1 MYAAILLLVVAVVW
15 RVVLGVMHSHDL
27 GWLHNFAPLSAIALC
42 GALFLPRKWAFS
54 LPLIALFISDV
65 MLNLHYGVSLVTG
78 EMAARY
84 LALAAI
90 AWLGW
95 SLRNRPQAT
104 LILGASVVGSVAFFL
119 VTNTAS
125 WLTEPAY
132 AKSFAG
138 WVQAMTTGVPGF
150 PSTLTFFRHTLVSD
164 VLFTALFL
172 GAVAFSRRTGPA
184 PREVLA
190 NG

>member
-1 MYAAILLLVVAVVW
+1 MFAAVLLLVVAVVW
-15 RVVLGVMHSHDL
+15 RVVLGIMHSHDL

-42 GALFLPRKWAFS
+42 GALSLPRRWAFA
-54 LPLIALFISDV
+54 LPLTALFISDV

-84 LALAAI
+84 VALGGI

-95 SLRNRPQAT
+95 SLRNRPRGA
-104 LILGASVVGSVAFFL
+104 IVLGASVVGSVVFFI

-125 WLTEPAY
+125 WITEPAY

-138 WVQAMTTGVPGF
+138 WIQAMTTGVPGF

-172 GAVAFSRRTGPA
+172 GATALSRRPVAA

-190 NG
+190 NA

>member
-1 MYAAILLLVVAVVW
+1 MFAAVILLVVAVVW
-15 RVVLGVMHSHDL
+15 RVVLGIMHSQDF

-42 GALFLPRKWAFS
+42 GALCLPRRWAFAM
-54 LPLIALFISDV
+54 PLAALFISDV

-84 LALAAI
+84 VALAGI

-95 SLRNRPQAT
+95 SLRSHRQAP
-104 LILGASVVGSVAFFL
+104 IVLGASVVGSITFFI

-125 WLTEPAY
+125 WFTEPAY
-132 AKSFAG
+132 AKSLAG
-138 WVQAMTTGVPGF
+138 WLQAMTTGVPGF

-172 GAVAFSRRTGPA
+172 GVTAMSRRPVVA

-190 NG
+190 AH